1 MPLAEKLSLKFH
13 SCSRSFLRFL
23 ANCSFLDNIL
33 ALHQQPK
40 GVYSLNRNCNF
51 YISNLAE
58 ALQVL
63 ANHMSEIS
71 QPAFG
76 F

>member
-1 MPLAEKLSLKFH
+1 MYV
-13 SCSRSFLRFL
+13 CSPWEIIFSEGYIIIIL
-23 ANCSFLDNIL
+23 IL

-40 GVYSLNRNCNF
+40 GVRNCNF

-63 ANHMSEIS
+63 ANHISEIS

-76 F
+76 FWSLLTLPLSEWV

>member
-1 MPLAEKLSLKFH
+1 V
-13 SCSRSFLRFL
+13 
-23 ANCSFLDNIL
+23 DNIL

-40 GVYSLNRNCNF
+40 GVYLLNRNCNF

-63 ANHMSEIS
+63 ANHISEIS